1 MPYIQQFGISRKS
14 PLFAQNEA
22 TNIVEKNNVKAQK
35 EKSGSWLDW
44 AQDALVVAGTLPIIG
59 NVADVANVAISG
71 GRAAHAALTGGD
83 TGKYLGDMA
92 LNAAAAI
99 PGVGQGVAGA
109 RIAAK
114 VTDKA
119 LKVGKVA
126 KKIKKAK
133 TGGKYLLSTQDA
145 SPYAGY
151 VPSNVGPQR
160 ERKS

>member
-1 MPYIQQFGISRKS
+1 MAYTQQFGISRRS
-14 PLFAQNEA
+14 PLFNQA

-44 AQDALVVAGTLPIIG
+44 AQDALVVAGTLPIVG

-99 PGVGQGVAGA
+99 PAVGQGVAGA

-119 LKVGKVA
+119 LKYGELASKA
-126 KKIKKAK
+126 KKAK
-133 TGGKYLLSTQDA
+133 TAGKYLVSTQDP

-160 ERKS
+160 EKDS